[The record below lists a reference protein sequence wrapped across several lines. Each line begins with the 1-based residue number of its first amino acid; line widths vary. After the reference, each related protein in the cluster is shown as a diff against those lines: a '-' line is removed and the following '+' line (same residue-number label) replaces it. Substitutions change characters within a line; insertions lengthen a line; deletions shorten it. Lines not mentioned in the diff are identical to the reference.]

1 MERSKSETGMMELE
15 DKYIKTAIIN
25 MLNIYNNLKAN
36 VNIVKRMEHI
46 KMSHVEYLRIN
57 IRNKNFAV

>member
-1 MERSKSETGMMELE
+1 
-15 DKYIKTAIIN
+15 